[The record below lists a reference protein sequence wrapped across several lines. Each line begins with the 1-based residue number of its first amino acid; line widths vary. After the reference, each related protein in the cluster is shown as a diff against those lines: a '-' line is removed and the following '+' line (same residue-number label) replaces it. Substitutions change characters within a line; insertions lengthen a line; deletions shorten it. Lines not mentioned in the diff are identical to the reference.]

1 MDKILFI
8 NACVREG
15 SRTLALAREVLS
27 RLEGRVEEVNLEK
40 ENIPPL
46 NGELLAK
53 RDKLLAA
60 KDYGDEMLGY
70 ARQFAEADTIVI
82 AAPYW
87 DLIFPATV
95 RIYFE
100 AVTVTGVT
108 FYYTSEGFPAS
119 LCNAKRLIY
128 ITTAGGPIFGNFGYE
143 YVKAMAQG
151 FFGIQDC
158 VCIKAEGLDVI
169 GNDVTGIL
177 EKAKEEIRML
187 I

>member
-1 MDKILFI
+1 MEKILFI

-15 SRTLALAREVLS
+15 SRTLALAKEALS
-27 RLEGRVEEVNLEK
+27 RLEGEIEEVNLEK

-46 NGELLAK
+46 SGELLAK
-53 RDKLLAA
+53 RDKLLAE
-60 KDYGDEMLGY
+60 KDYGDEMLRY
-70 ARQFAEADTIVI
+70 ARQFADADTVVI

-108 FYYTSEGFPAS
+108 FRYTPEGFPAS
-119 LCNAKRLIY
+119 LCRAKRLIY
-128 ITTAGGPIFGNFGYE
+128 ITTAGGPIFANFGYE
-143 YVKAMAQG
+143 YVKAMARG

-158 VCIKAEGLDVI
+158 VCIKAEGLDII
-169 GNDVTGIL
+169 GADVEGIL
-177 EKAKEEIRML
+177 EKAKDEIRDL